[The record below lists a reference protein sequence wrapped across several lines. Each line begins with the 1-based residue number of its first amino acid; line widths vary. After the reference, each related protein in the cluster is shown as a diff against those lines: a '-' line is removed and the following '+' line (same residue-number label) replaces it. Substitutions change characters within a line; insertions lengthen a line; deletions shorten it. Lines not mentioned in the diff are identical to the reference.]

1 MREDTCTAI
10 LPPSNSYIES
20 HRIEYK
26 MSYTTFRLR
35 LVLGAGLLLLW
46 AGCDSFLEPDPAS
59 FSTTIN
65 FYETPDQFER
75 AVNGAYSRMRD
86 FVGDDNYRNM
96 TDLRGPTLTRHFN
109 VNLPFTVSGIPQL
122 DEWTMDVAN
131 VAVAGTWTNL
141 YELVKE
147 ANVILDRIE
156 AVEFSDAAQKDRIV
170 GEAKF
175 MRAFAYWT
183 AVQLWGPVPLVLNE
197 LTTPDEAVPEAGRAP
212 VADVYQQVIADLQ
225 DAIGKLPISYSG
237 ADVGRITRG
246 AAKFLLGRTYLL
258 TGDYANA
265 LSEFE
270 DLDGPEYSY
279 MLLDDYRDIFNPAN
293 KNNAE
298 TILEA
303 QFDPAIAGQPDIDNL
318 FADILPWNDANA
330 LSPSNV
336 VTEGIYMPTPDVI
349 ESYEPGDQ
357 RRDAS
362 IAWFVKDENNQ
373 YPEIAF
379 GDSLPYLYK
388 FYWPEYVD
396 SDGQMNMNWVIFRFA
411 DVLLSAA
418 EAEWRLGNETSA
430 ISYLNRVRDR
440 ADLPPVNLANFS
452 GEWTGSPLGDA
463 ILHERSVELLGEGH
477 NWLDL
482 KRFGDEVALRV
493 MRAHGEKFRARD
505 PKTSDVYNIEE
516 YKLLYPIPPR
526 EVVLGN
532 LEQNPGWG

>member
-1 MREDTCTAI
+1 MREDTCTAV
-10 LPPSNSYIES
+10 LPPSNSYIEP

-26 MSYTTFRLR
+26 MSYTTIRLR
-35 LVLGAGLLLLW
+35 GTLIAGLLLLW

-59 FSTTIN
+59 FSTTVN

-75 AVNGAYSRMRD
+75 AINGAYSRMRT
-86 FVGDDNYRNM
+86 FVGDVDYRNM
-96 TDLRGPTLTRHFN
+96 TDLRGPTLTRHFD
-109 VNLPFTVSGIPQL
+109 VNLPFTVAGIPQL

-131 VAVAGTWTNL
+131 PTVAENWIRL
-141 YELVKE
+141 YALVKE
-147 ANVILDRIE
+147 TNVILDRIE
-156 AVEFSDAAQKDRIV
+156 EVEFSDAAQKDRIV
-170 GEAKF
+170 GEAKV
-175 MRAFAYWT
+175 MRAFAYWV
-183 AVQLWGPVPLVLNE
+183 AAQLWGPVPLILNE
-197 LTTPDEAVPEAGRAP
+197 LTRPDEAVPEAGRAP
-212 VADVYQQVIADLQ
+212 VADVYQQVTADLQ

-265 LSEFE
+265 LAEFE

-279 MLLDDYRDIFNPAN
+279 MLLDDYRSIFDPAN

-298 TILEA
+298 SILEI
-303 QFDPAIAGQPDIDNL
+303 QYDPSIAGQPDVGGL
-318 FADILPWNDANA
+318 FAQILPWNDENA

-336 VTEGIYMPTPDVI
+336 VTSGLYMPTPDVI
-349 ESYEPGDQ
+349 NTFEEGDE
-357 RRDAS
+357 RFEAS
-362 IAWFVKDENNQ
+362 IAWFEKAGNSQ

-379 GDSLPYLYK
+379 GDELPYLYK

-396 SDGQMNMNWVIFRFA
+396 SDGQMNMNWVVFRFA

-418 EAEWRLGNETSA
+418 EAEWRLGNETGA
-430 ISYLNRVRDR
+430 TGYLDRVRDR
-440 ADLPPVNLANFS
+440 AGLPPVNLGNYT

-463 ILHERSVELLGEGH
+463 ILLERSVELLGEGH
-477 NWLDL
+477 YWLDL
-482 KRFGDEVALRV
+482 KRFGDDVALRV
-493 MRAHGEKFRARD
+493 MRAHGEAFRARD
-505 PKTSDVYNIEE
+505 PKTADVYNIEE

-526 EVVLGN
+526 EVVLGE